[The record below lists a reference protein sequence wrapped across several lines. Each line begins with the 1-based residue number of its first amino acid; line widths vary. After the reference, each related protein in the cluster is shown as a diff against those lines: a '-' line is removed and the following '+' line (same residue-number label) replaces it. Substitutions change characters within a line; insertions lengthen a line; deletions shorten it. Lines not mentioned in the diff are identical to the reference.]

1 MDDLTGRVALV
12 TGGSRGLGRAIALAL
27 GRAGADVAVNYRTNR
42 TAAEGVAATVTEGG
56 RRGITVGADVSQP
69 DQVEALVRTVA
80 DRLGPVGILVNNAG
94 VARPRA
100 VGEVELE
107 AFDEAINVNLRSAFL
122 VTRAVLPAMRRV
134 GWGRLI
140 FLSST
145 AANIGGVV
153 GPHYAAS
160 KAGLIGLM
168 HAYAS
173 RLVREGI
180 TANAIAPA
188 LIETDMVTADLRAE
202 SDRIPLGRFGRPEE
216 VAAVA
221 VMLAR
226 NAYITGQ
233 TIQVNGGAYLTS

>member
-27 GRAGADVAVNYRTNR
+27 GAAGANVAVNYRVNR
-42 TAAEGVAATVTEGG
+42 AAADEVVAALTQTG
-56 RRGITVGADVSQP
+56 RRAVAVGADVSIP
-69 DQVEALVRTVA
+69 EQVDAMVA
-80 DRLGPVGILVNNAG
+80 VVAEQLGDIGILVNNAG

-100 VGEVELE
+100 VGEVDLE
-107 AFDEAINVNLRSAFL
+107 TFDEAIAVNLRSAFL
-122 VTRAVLPAMRRV
+122 VTRAMLPAMRRAR
-134 GWGRLI
+134 WGRLI

-145 AANIGGVV
+145 AAHIGGVV

-168 HAYAS
+168 HGYAA
-173 RLVREGI
+173 RLVQDGI

-188 LIETDMVTADLRAE
+188 LVETDMVTADLRAHPE
-202 SDRIPLGRFGRPEE
+202 RIPVGRFGRPEE
-216 VAAVA
+216 VAGVA

-226 NAYITGQ
+226 NAYLTGQ
-233 TIQVNGGAYLTS
+233 TIQVNGGVYPTS